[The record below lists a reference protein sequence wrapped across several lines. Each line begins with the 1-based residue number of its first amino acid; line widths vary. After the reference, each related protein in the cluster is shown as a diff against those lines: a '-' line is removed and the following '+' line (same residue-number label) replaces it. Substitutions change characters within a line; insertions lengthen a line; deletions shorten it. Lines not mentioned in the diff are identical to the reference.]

1 MFPREIFFWRAY
13 PFVRPLVFRRWVVF
27 LFTTELAM
35 ERGITDD
42 YYTDRRVPSV
52 RPSVIIS
59 PTKLIPVTNRISPSV
74 KLFNGVV
81 QPREL
86 QDFIKADHVENHAEP
101 CKAMRITKANKRSVD
116 PIAIF
121 H

>member
-1 MFPREIFFWRAY
+1 LF
-13 PFVRPLVFRRWVVF
+13 F
-27 LFTTELAM
+27 LFATELAT

-42 YYTDRRVPSV
+42 YYTNGHVPSV

-59 PTKLIPVTNRISPSV
+59 PMKFIPVTNGISLSV

-101 CKAMRITKANKRSVD
+101 CKAMHITKANKRSVD